1 MKKILYLAM
10 ILPCLAEA
18 SVSVDAE
25 FSMFSNF
32 IWRGTTFTENKP
44 AVQGVLEAQEDHGF
58 YVGTFI
64 SNAEFSDEGFSA
76 EGKVTQETDVTIGKR
91 WTGANWET
99 QISYNRFYFPG
110 AGVFD
115 TDELNFMAKYKRVL
129 IELSYMDDYFGYKGV
144 YKYARV
150 GYEWI
155 YKASVEGAIFVGYNG
170 FNKTKGGIK
179 SRCLDTI
186 CSDSAYTTSGA
197 GNTDYIDVYQVNRKT
212 IKNGTSFE
220 LAFNWTNR
228 KEYTA
233 DSSGISLDRA
243 KDFAIIGAVII
254 PVSL

>member
-1 MKKILYLAM
+1 MKKILILALL
-10 ILPCLAEA
+10 LPVLANA
-18 SVSVDAE
+18 SVTLDAE
-25 FSMFSNF
+25 FSVFSNF

-76 EGKVTQETDVTIGKR
+76 EAKVTQETDVTIGKR
-91 WTGANWET
+91 WTGLNWELQT
-99 QISYNRFYFPG
+99 SYNRFYFPG

-115 TDELNFMAKYKRVL
+115 TDEYNFQAKYKRFL
-129 IELSYMDDYFGYKGV
+129 LELSYMDDYFGYKGG
-144 YKYARV
+144 YKYVRV

-155 YKASVEGAIFVGYNG
+155 YKAAVEGALFVGYNG
-170 FNKTKGGIK
+170 FTNGKGAIK
-179 SRCLDTI
+179 SRCLDTA
-186 CSDSAYTTSGA
+186 CTEEAFTTSGA
-197 GNTDYIDVYQVNRKT
+197 GNPDYIDLYFVNRKT

-233 DSSGISLDRA
+233 DIDGISLDRA
-243 KDFAIIGAVII
+243 QDFAIIGAVII